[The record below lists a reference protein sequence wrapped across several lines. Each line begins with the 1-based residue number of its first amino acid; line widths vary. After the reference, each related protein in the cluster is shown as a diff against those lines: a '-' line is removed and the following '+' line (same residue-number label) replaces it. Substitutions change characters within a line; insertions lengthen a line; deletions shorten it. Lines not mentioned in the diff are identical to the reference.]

1 MLKDFKKAFDLIDHA
16 ILVAK
21 LGGYELPPWL
31 LERIAD
37 FLTDRKQRVK
47 LAHDCYS
54 DWGSVSAGVP
64 QGTKLGRWF
73 FLVMINGINVDC
85 VNLWKYVDGRD
96 SPQRPTK

>member
-1 MLKDFKKAFDLIDHA
+1 MPFDFKKAFDLIDHA

-54 DWGSVSAGVP
+54 DWGSIRAGVP
-64 QGTKLGRWF
+64 QGTKLGVLALPCHDKLNQCR
-73 FLVMINGINVDC
+73 LRQPLEV
-85 VNLWKYVDGRD
+85 R
-96 SPQRPTK
+96 R